1 MKPRVSH
8 QKTAALTLLE
18 VVVVVVLLL
27 IVAAFLL
34 PAFTKAKIHGG
45 PNCINNIKQIGLSF
59 QIWSGDNLGKLPME
73 VSVTNGGALELC
85 ATGNVAAVFRA
96 MSNEISTPK
105 ILICQ
110 KDKSKT
116 FATNFGS
123 GLTAKNVSYFVGLDA
138 NTNRP
143 RAFLSGD
150 DNFQTHG
157 APVQSSVITL
167 WTNSPLSWTSARHNF
182 SGNIGFVDGRVDLF
196 GNQTLRELLQ
206 KSINTNRLAIP

>member
-18 VVVVVVLLL
+18 AVVVVVLLL

-85 ATGNVAAVFRA
+85 ATGNVVAVFRA
-96 MSNEISTPK
+96 MSNELSTTK
-105 ILICQ
+105 ILVCQ

-138 NTNRP
+138 NMKSP

-150 DNFQTHG
+150 DNFQTRG
-157 APVQSSVITL
+157 TPVESGVITL
-167 WTNSPLSWTSARHNF
+167 WTNTPLSWTSARHNF
-182 SGNIGFVDGRVDLF
+182 AGNIGFVDGRVDLF
-196 GNQTLRELLQ
+196 YNQTLREVLQ
-206 KSINTNRLAIP
+206 ISTNTNRLAIP